1 LAGVFFSSP
10 CVRPRHCFILVIVKI
25 LWVDDEID
33 QFKSHL
39 LFLESEG
46 FSVRTASSAHE
57 ALDALAK
64 ESFNLVLLDYR
75 MPGVDGLTLLREVKR
90 LAPHVPV
97 AMVTM
102 MSDKEIMEE
111 AVAAEAFDF
120 IIKPIQPSQIVVL
133 AKKVSS
139 EEVKRKKLGRKLSD
153 IYKTLSSLP
162 ETYQGWLA
170 KARLLL
176 ETRMRITGEDR
187 SAVEEVLASTN
198 EEFARWMARNYPRL
212 LSEGHNFSH
221 NILERHMFPVLREGG
236 RAVLFLVDCFRL
248 DQFSSFLTTLSSDLR
263 VQTADYMSILPSA
276 TSFSRNALFAGAL
289 PKEIH
294 ARHPGWL
301 DDNQNEQ
308 TLLAENLT
316 RHGLAGIDFTYRK
329 LNTFEDLKRLS
340 LSDKPL
346 QVYIINFVDL
356 MFHLRHELDVLKAL
370 GESVDSLL
378 HWGDFLLKE
387 SELAFKVSSAAERG
401 FRVFLTSDHGWVMAE
416 KPTLIHGGGDLTP
429 GLRYK
434 FGDSVRLVQNSG
446 VVVRELSEWGL
457 PAIPGAHRLLLAT
470 GYSFLVYST
479 DPRKYERHYKG
490 GVFHG
495 GISLEEMALPFIRVE
510 K

>member
-1 LAGVFFSSP
+1 M
-10 CVRPRHCFILVIVKI
+10 KI

-46 FSVRTASSAHE
+46 LSVKTASSAPE
-57 ALDALAK
+57 ALEVLAR
-64 ESFNLVLLDYR
+64 ESFNLILLDYR

-90 LAPHVPV
+90 MAPHVPV

-102 MSDKEIMEE
+102 MSDKEIMEG

-120 IIKPIQPSQIVVL
+120 VIKPIQPSQIVVI
-133 AKKVSS
+133 AKKASS
-139 EEVKRKKLGRKLSD
+139 EEVKRRKLGRELSE

-162 ETYQGWLA
+162 ETYQGWLT

-176 ETRMRITGEDR
+176 ETRMRIAGEDR
-187 SAVEEVLASTN
+187 DAVEEVLSSAN
-198 EEFARWMARNYPRL
+198 EEFARWITRNYPRL

-236 RAVLFLVDCFRL
+236 KAVFFLVDCFRL
-248 DQFSSFLTTLSSDLR
+248 DQFASFLTTLSSDLR
-263 VQTADYMSILPSA
+263 IQTTDYMCILPSA
-276 TSFSRNALFAGAL
+276 TGFSRNAIFAGQL

-294 ARHPGWL
+294 ADHPGWL

-308 TLLAENLT
+308 SLLAENLA
-316 RHGLAGIDFTYRK
+316 RGGLAGLDFAYRK

-340 LSDKPL
+340 LSDKRL
-346 QVYIINFVDL
+346 QIYIINFVDL
-356 MFHLRHELDVLKAL
+356 MLHLRHELDVLKAL

-378 HWGDFLLKE
+378 HWGEFLLRE
-387 SELAFKVSSAAERG
+387 SELAFRVKAAVDRD
-401 FRVFLTSDHGWVMAE
+401 FTVFITSDHGWVMAE
-416 KPTLIHGGGDLTP
+416 RPSVIHGGGDLTP

-446 VVVRELSEWGL
+446 VIIKELADWGL
-457 PAIPGAHRLLLAT
+457 PGIPGAHRLLLAT
-470 GYSFLVYST
+470 NYSFLVYST
-479 DPRKYERHYKG
+479 DPRKYERHYRG

>member
-1 LAGVFFSSP
+1 M
-10 CVRPRHCFILVIVKI
+10 KI

-46 FSVRTASSAHE
+46 LSVKTASSAPE
-57 ALDALAK
+57 ALEVLAR
-64 ESFNLVLLDYR
+64 ESFNLILLDYR
-75 MPGVDGLTLLREVKR
+75 MPGVDGLTLLRQVKR
-90 LAPHVPV
+90 IAPHVPV

-120 IIKPIQPSQIVVL
+120 VIKPIQPSQIVVI
-133 AKKVSS
+133 AKKASS
-139 EEVKRKKLGRKLSD
+139 EEVKRRKLGRGLSD

-162 ETYQGWLA
+162 ETYQGWQA

-176 ETRMRITGEDR
+176 ETRMRMAGEDR
-187 SAVEEVLASTN
+187 DTVDEALSSAN
-198 EEFARWMARNYPRL
+198 EEFARWITRNYPRL

-221 NILERHMFPVLREGG
+221 NILERHMFPALKDG
-236 RAVLFLVDCFRL
+236 RKAVLFLVDCFRL
-248 DQFSSFLTTLSSDLR
+248 DQFASFLTTLSSDLR
-263 VQTADYMSILPSA
+263 IQTTDYMCILPSA
-276 TSFSRNALFAGAL
+276 TGFSRNAIFAGQL

-294 ARHPGWL
+294 AAHPGWL

-308 TLLAENLT
+308 ALLSENLK
-316 RHGLAGIDFTYRK
+316 RNGLSGLDFTYRK

-340 LSDKPL
+340 LSDKHL

-356 MFHLRHELDVLKAL
+356 MLHLRHELDVLKAL

-378 HWGDFLLKE
+378 HWGEFLMKE
-387 SELAFKVSSAAERG
+387 SELAFRVKAAVDRD
-401 FRVFLTSDHGWVMAE
+401 FTVFITSDHGWVMAE
-416 KPTLIHGGGDLTP
+416 RPSVIHGGGDLTP

-446 VVVRELSEWGL
+446 VIIKELMDWGL

-470 GYSFLVYST
+470 NYAFLVYST
-479 DPRKYERHYKG
+479 DTRKYERHYRG

>member
-1 LAGVFFSSP
+1 M
-10 CVRPRHCFILVIVKI
+10 KI

-33 QFKSHL
+33 QFRSHL

-46 FSVRTASSAHE
+46 LSVKTAASAPE
-57 ALDALAK
+57 ALDALAR
-64 ESFNLVLLDYR
+64 ESFNLILLDYR
-75 MPGVDGLTLLREVKR
+75 MPGVDGLTLLKEVKR
-90 LAPHVPV
+90 MAPHVPV

-102 MSDKEIMEE
+102 MSDKEIMEG

-120 IIKPIQPSQIVVL
+120 VIKPVQPSQIVVI
-133 AKKVSS
+133 AKKASL
-139 EEVKRKKLGRKLSD
+139 EEVKRRKLGKELSE

-162 ETYQGWLA
+162 ETYQGWLS

-176 ETRMRITGEDR
+176 ETRMRMAGEDR
-187 SAVEEVLASTN
+187 DTVEEALASAN
-198 EEFARWMARNYPRL
+198 EEFARWITRNYPSL

-221 NILERHMFPVLREGG
+221 NILERHLFPVLKEGG

-248 DQFSSFLTTLSSDLR
+248 DQFVSFLATLSSDLR
-263 VQTADYMSILPSA
+263 FQTTDYMCILPSA
-276 TSFSRNALFAGAL
+276 TGFSRNAIFAGQL
-289 PKEIH
+289 PKDIH

-308 TLLAENLT
+308 ALLAENLS
-316 RHGLAGIDFTYRK
+316 RCGLTGLDFTYRK

-340 LSDKPL
+340 LSDKRL

-356 MFHLRHELDVLKAL
+356 MLHLRHELDVLKAL

-378 HWGDFLLKE
+378 HWGEFLLRE
-387 SELAFKVSSAAERG
+387 SEMA
-401 FRVFLTSDHGWVMAE
+401 FRVKAAVDHGYKVFITSDHGWVMAE
-416 KPTLIHGGGDLTP
+416 RPSVIHGGGDLTP

-446 VVVRELSEWGL
+446 VIIKELSEWGL
-457 PAIPGAHRLLLAT
+457 PSIPGAHRLLLAT

-495 GISLEEMALPFIRVE
+495 GISLEEMVLPLIRVE

>member
-1 LAGVFFSSP
+1 M
-10 CVRPRHCFILVIVKI
+10 KI

-46 FSVRTASSAHE
+46 LSVKTASSAPE
-57 ALDALAK
+57 ALEVLAR
-64 ESFNLVLLDYR
+64 ESFNLILLDYR

-90 LAPHVPV
+90 MAPHVPV

-102 MSDKEIMEE
+102 MSDKEIMEG

-120 IIKPIQPSQIVVL
+120 VIKPIQPSQIVVI
-133 AKKVSS
+133 AKKASS
-139 EEVKRKKLGRKLSD
+139 EEVKRRKLGRELSD

-162 ETYQGWLA
+162 ETYQGWLT

-176 ETRMRITGEDR
+176 ETRMRIAGEDR
-187 SAVEEVLASTN
+187 DAVEEVLSSAN
-198 EEFARWMARNYPRL
+198 EEFARWITRNYPRL

-221 NILERHMFPVLREGG
+221 NILERHLFPVLREGG
-236 RAVLFLVDCFRL
+236 KAVFFLVDCFRL
-248 DQFSSFLTTLSSDLR
+248 DQFASFLTTLSSDLR
-263 VQTADYMSILPSA
+263 IQTTDYMCILPSA
-276 TSFSRNALFAGAL
+276 TGFSRNAIFAGQL

-294 ARHPGWL
+294 ADHPGWL

-308 TLLAENLT
+308 SLLAENLA
-316 RHGLAGIDFTYRK
+316 RGGLAGLDFAYRK

-340 LSDKPL
+340 LSDKRL
-346 QVYIINFVDL
+346 QIYIINFVDL
-356 MFHLRHELDVLKAL
+356 MLHLRHELDVLKAL

-378 HWGDFLLKE
+378 HWGEFLLRE
-387 SELAFKVSSAAERG
+387 SELAFRVKAAVDRD
-401 FRVFLTSDHGWVMAE
+401 FTVFITSDHGWVMAE
-416 KPTLIHGGGDLTP
+416 RPSVIHGGGDLTP

-446 VVVRELSEWGL
+446 VIIKELADWGL
-457 PAIPGAHRLLLAT
+457 PGIPGAHRLLLAT
-470 GYSFLVYST
+470 NYSFLVYST
-479 DPRKYERHYKG
+479 DPRKYERHYRG

>member
-1 LAGVFFSSP
+1 M
-10 CVRPRHCFILVIVKI
+10 KI

-46 FSVRTASSAHE
+46 LSVKTASSAPE
-57 ALDALAK
+57 ALEVLAR
-64 ESFNLVLLDYR
+64 ESFNLILLDYR

-90 LAPHVPV
+90 MAPHVPV

-102 MSDKEIMEE
+102 MSDKEIMEG

-120 IIKPIQPSQIVVL
+120 VIKPIQPSQIVVI
-133 AKKVSS
+133 AKKASS
-139 EEVKRKKLGRKLSD
+139 EEVKRRKLGRELSE

-162 ETYQGWLA
+162 ETYQGWLT

-176 ETRMRITGEDR
+176 ETRMRIAGEDR
-187 SAVEEVLASTN
+187 DAVEEVLSSAN
-198 EEFARWMARNYPRL
+198 EEFARWITRNYPRL

-236 RAVLFLVDCFRL
+236 KAVLFLVDCFRL

-263 VQTADYMSILPSA
+263 IQTTDYMCILPSA
-276 TSFSRNALFAGAL
+276 TGFSRNAIFAGIL
-289 PKEIH
+289 PKKIH
-294 ARHPGWL
+294 ADHPGWL

-308 TLLAENLT
+308 SLLAENLA
-316 RHGLAGIDFTYRK
+316 RGGLAGLDFAYRK

-340 LSDKPL
+340 LSDKRL
-346 QVYIINFVDL
+346 QIYIINFVDL
-356 MFHLRHELDVLKAL
+356 MLHLRHELDVLKAL

-378 HWGDFLLKE
+378 HWGEFLLRE
-387 SELAFKVSSAAERG
+387 SELAFRVKAAVDRD
-401 FRVFLTSDHGWVMAE
+401 FTVFITSDHGWVMAE
-416 KPTLIHGGGDLTP
+416 RPSVIHGGGDLTP

-446 VVVRELSEWGL
+446 VIIKELADWGL
-457 PAIPGAHRLLLAT
+457 PGIPGAHRLLLAT
-470 GYSFLVYST
+470 NYSFLVYST
-479 DPRKYERHYKG
+479 DPRKYERHYRG

>member
-1 LAGVFFSSP
+1 
-10 CVRPRHCFILVIVKI
+10 VIVKI

-46 FSVRTASSAHE
+46 LSVKTASSAPE
-57 ALDALAK
+57 ALDVLAR
-64 ESFNLVLLDYR
+64 ESFNLILLDYR

-90 LAPHVPV
+90 IAPHVPV

-120 IIKPIQPSQIVVL
+120 VIKPIQPSQIVVI
-133 AKKVSS
+133 AKKASS
-139 EEVKRKKLGRKLSD
+139 EEVKRRKLGRELSD
-153 IYKTLSSLP
+153 IYKRLSSLP

-176 ETRMRITGEDR
+176 ETRTRIAGEDR
-187 SAVEEVLASTN
+187 KAVEEVLSSAN
-198 EEFARWMARNYPRL
+198 EEFARWTTRNYPRL

-221 NILERHMFPVLREGG
+221 NILERHLFPALRNGG
-236 RAVLFLVDCFRL
+236 KAVLFLVDCFRL
-248 DQFSSFLTTLSSDLR
+248 DQFSSFASTLSSDLR
-263 VQTADYMSILPSA
+263 IQTTDYMGILPSA
-276 TSFSRNALFAGAL
+276 TGFSRNAIFAGIL

-294 ARHPGWL
+294 ASHPGWL

-308 TLLAENLT
+308 SLLAENLA
-316 RHGLAGIDFTYRK
+316 RNGLAGLDFTYRK

-340 LSDKPL
+340 LSDKRL

-356 MFHLRHELDVLKAL
+356 MLHLRHELDVLKAL

-378 HWGDFLLKE
+378 HWGEFLLKE
-387 SELAFKVSSAAERG
+387 SELAFRVKAAVDRD
-401 FRVFLTSDHGWVMAE
+401 FTVFITSDHGWVMAE
-416 KPTLIHGGGDLTP
+416 RPSVIHGGGDLTP

-446 VVVRELSEWGL
+446 VIIKELVEWGL

-470 GYSFLVYST
+470 NYSFLVYST
-479 DPRKYERHYKG
+479 DPRKYERHYRG